1 MIEEGAL
8 EKKARAKWIQLGDSN
23 TKYFS
28 TVMKERSQRKQI
40 LELHS
45 ITGNRITDS
54 KGIKREIVEFYKSL
68 MGAAAQSFP
77 AIDKMVFHKCPK
89 FNQQQRIKLCKDVT
103 PEEIYEGLY
112 SIGDDKAPG
121 VDRYNACFFKKAWPI
136 IKDKVT
142 EVVLEFFTTGKLY
155 RAINCTAITLVPKT
169 VNYSIVVNG
178 EPTKSFNT
186 AKGLK
191 QGDPMSPFLIFI
203 AMEYLSRNLAN
214 LKMVNEF
221 KYHPRCA
228 KLGIT
233 HLSFTD
239 DLLLFA
245 GGDLKSVQAVQQKF
259 YQFTQVCRLQANLN
273 KSEAYFGG
281 VPTEDRQQ
289 ILQLL
294 GLSTGEL
301 PFKYL
306 CVSLSTKKLSV
317 LQWQPLIDKI
327 TAKTLSY
334 AGRVQLVQSI
344 LFGIQ
349 AF

>member
-1 MIEEGAL
+1 
-8 EKKARAKWIQLGDSN
+8 
-23 TKYFS
+23 
-28 TVMKERSQRKQI
+28 MKERSQRKQI

-45 ITGNRITDS
+45 ITDNRITDS

-68 MGAAAQSFP
+68 MGTAAQSFP
-77 AIDKMVFHKCPK
+77 AIDKMVLHKCPK
-89 FNQQQRIKLCKDVT
+89 FNQQQRIELCKDVT

-214 LKMVNEF
+214 LKM
-221 KYHPRCA
+221 
-228 KLGIT
+228 
-233 HLSFTD
+233 
-239 DLLLFA
+239 
-245 GGDLKSVQAVQQKF
+245 
-259 YQFTQVCRLQANLN
+259 FTQVCRLQANLN